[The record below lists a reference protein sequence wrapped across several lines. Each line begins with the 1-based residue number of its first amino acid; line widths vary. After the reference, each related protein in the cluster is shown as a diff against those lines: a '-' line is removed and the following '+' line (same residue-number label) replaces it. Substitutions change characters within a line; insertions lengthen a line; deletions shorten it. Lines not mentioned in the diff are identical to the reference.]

1 MKEHK
6 TRKQLN
12 NFNKTTA
19 GQMTDISWWN
29 SEFRSVM
36 PKQDLLNKPKYKKNK

>member
-1 MKEHK
+1 
-6 TRKQLN
+6 
-12 NFNKTTA
+12 
-19 GQMTDISWWN
+19 MTDISWWN